1 MQLKFQNLFMKFAE
15 ETAKVSSA
23 QRLQVGAVIVKNNRV
38 ISIGYNGTP
47 AGWDNVCEDADGNTK
62 SEVMHAEENAILK
75 LAKDGESGLGSW
87 MFLTHA
93 PCIHCARMIHGVGI
107 NTIVYGQKYKNDEGL
122 EFLEKSNIPTFHFQ
136 QSQS

>member
-1 MQLKFQNLFMKFAE
+1 MKFAE

-23 QRLQVGAVIVKNNRV
+23 TKLQVGSIIVKNNRV

-47 AGWDNVCEDADGNTK
+47 AGWDNACEDSDGNTK
-62 SEVMHAEENAILK
+62 PEVMHAEENAILK
-75 LAKDGESGLGSW
+75 LAKDGESGDGSW

-107 NTIVYGQKYKNDEGL
+107 NTIVYGKEYKNTEGL
-122 EFLEKSNIPTFHFQ
+122 EFLEKSNIKTIHFE
-136 QSQS
+136 QS

>member
-1 MQLKFQNLFMKFAE
+1 MKQKFVDLFMTYAK

-23 QRLQVGAVIVKNNRV
+23 VRLQVGSVIVKNNRV

-47 AGWDNVCEDADGNTK
+47 AGWDNACEDADGNTLP
-62 SEVMHAEENAILK
+62 SVMHAEENAILK
-75 LAKDGESGLGSW
+75 LARDGESGDGSW

-107 NTIVYGQKYKNDEGL
+107 NTIVYENEYRSREGL
-122 EFLEKSNIPTFHFQ
+122 EFLEKSGIQTVHYQ
-136 QSQS
+136 QPQT

>member
-1 MQLKFQNLFMKFAE
+1 MKFAE

-23 QRLQVGAVIVKNNRV
+23 TKLQVGSIIVKNNRV

-47 AGWDNVCEDADGNTK
+47 TGWDNTCEDSDGNTK
-62 SEVMHAEENAILK
+62 PEVMHAEENAILK
-75 LAKDGESGLGSW
+75 LAKDGESGDGSW

-107 NTIVYGQKYKNDEGL
+107 NTIVYGKEYKNTEGL
-122 EFLEKSNIPTFHFQ
+122 EFLEKSNIKTIHFE
-136 QSQS
+136 QS

>member
-1 MQLKFQNLFMKFAE
+1 MQQKFQNLFMKFAE

-23 QRLQVGAVIVKNNRV
+23 TKLQVGAVIVKNNRV

-47 AGWDNVCEDADGNTK
+47 AGWDNACEDADGDTK

-75 LAKDGESGLGSW
+75 LARDGESGSGSW

-93 PCIHCARMIHGVGI
+93 PCIHCARMIHGAGI
-107 NTIVYGQKYKNDEGL
+107 NTIVYDKEYKNREGL
-122 EFLEKSNIPTFHFQ
+122 EFLEKSNISTFHFE
-136 QSQS
+136 QSQT

>member
-1 MQLKFQNLFMKFAE
+1 MKSKFVDLFMTYAR

-23 QRLQVGAVIVKNNRV
+23 QRLQVGAVVVKNNRV

-47 AGWDNVCEDADGNTK
+47 AGWDNICEDEQGNTK

-75 LAKDGESGLGSW
+75 LARDGESGLGSW

-107 NTIVYGQKYKNDEGL
+107 ETIVYGEKYRNQEGL
-122 EFLEKSNIPTFHFQ
+122 EFLEKSGIQTVHYEQPQT
-136 QSQS
+136 

>member
-1 MQLKFQNLFMKFAE
+1 MKEKFIDLFMKFAE

-23 QRLQVGAVIVKNNRV
+23 NRLQVGAVVVKNNRV

-47 AGWDNVCEDADGNTK
+47 AGWDNACEDADGNTK

-75 LAKDGESGLGSW
+75 LARDGESGSGSW

-107 NTIVYGQKYKNDEGL
+107 NTIVYGKEYRNREGL
-122 EFLEKSNIPTFHFQ
+122 EFLEKSNISTVQ
-136 QSQS
+136 YEQSHT

>member
-1 MQLKFQNLFMKFAE
+1 MKFAE

-23 QRLQVGAVIVKNNRV
+23 TKLQVGSIIVKNNRV

-47 AGWDNVCEDADGNTK
+47 AGWDNACEDFDGNTK
-62 SEVMHAEENAILK
+62 PEVMHAEENAILK
-75 LAKDGESGLGSW
+75 LAKDGESGDGSW

-107 NTIVYGQKYKNDEGL
+107 NTIVYGKEYKNTEGL
-122 EFLEKSNIPTFHFQ
+122 EFLEKSNIKTIHFE
-136 QSQS
+136 QS